1 MQWLCA
7 RKISVDFEM
16 CFNGSIRRPW
26 VWKLHWR
33 DLKGLYFGKV
43 DFINT
48 FLMDFCIL
56 LHISGYSGKT
66 MEECNA
72 RIIEIGKNS
81 DVVYDYD
88 YSSDSKAQLYVNF
101 PKNDISVIEK
111 YSTAVDCT
119 WHCLSLLPV
128 FGTICLKYTKLWLL
142 LCLSGNL
149 CTSV

>member
-1 MQWLCA
+1 
-7 RKISVDFEM
+7 M

-56 LHISGYSGKT
+56 LYISGYSGKT
-66 MEECNA
+66 MEECNV

-81 DVVYDYD
+81 DVVYGND
-88 YSSDSKAQLYVNF
+88 YSSDSKVQLYVNF
-101 PKNDISVIEK
+101 PKNDISVIQI
-111 YSTAVDCT
+111 YSTAVVRT
-119 WHCLSLLPV
+119 WHCLPLLPV
-128 FGTICLKYTKLWLL
+128 FGTICLIYAKLWLL

-149 CTSV
+149 CTCV